1 MKSYHKL
8 IEKHGIYKIKIL
20 VQGVQYSIVMTKNL
34 KQDRKEPYIYFI
46 SNMENAN
53 EVLLSYMKRWKIECC
68 FRHLKSNGFNVE
80 AMNFKQDGKIQ
91 LMIAVV
97 IMAYVL
103 AIREGILKHC
113 KNPIPVKKYANG
125 KTYLSVSIFRT
136 GLEIL
141 DQLILTVKSIIMYLV
156 SIVESSCGEKDITT
170 KLAVI
175 KPKNVQ

>member
-1 MKSYHKL
+1 M
-8 IEKHGIYKIKIL
+8 
-20 VQGVQYSIVMTKNL
+20 VQGIQYSIVMTKNL

-46 SNMENAN
+46 SDMENAN

-80 AMNFKQDGKIQ
+80 AMNFEKDNKIQ
-91 LMIAVV
+91 LMIGVV
-97 IMAYVL
+97 IIAYVL

-113 KNPIPVKKYANG
+113 KNPIPLKKYANG

-141 DQLILTVKSIIMYLV
+141 DQLILTVKSIVMYMV
-156 SIVESSCGEKDITT
+156 NIVENACHGKDKTN

-175 KPKNVQ
+175 KIKNVQ